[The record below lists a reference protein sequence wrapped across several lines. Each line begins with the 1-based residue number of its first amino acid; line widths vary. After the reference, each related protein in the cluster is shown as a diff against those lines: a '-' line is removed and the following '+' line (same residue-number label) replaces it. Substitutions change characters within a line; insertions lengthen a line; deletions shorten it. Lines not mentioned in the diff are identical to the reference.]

1 MPQLKYYDSGSSSWV
16 PVLAG
21 AQGTVGI
28 QGLKYS
34 AALNASLPSSP
45 VSGDV
50 WFDLESGRM
59 AVWNGTQWFEPYSN
73 LNGAQGTTGLQGILG
88 AQGPLGFQ
96 GLNGAFAAQGVQ
108 GTQGISGLS
117 IQGSNG
123 QLSFPVINQN
133 ASYTLQASDNG
144 KVISISAGG
153 IIVPTGV
160 FNPGDNV
167 VIFNN
172 STSSQNITQGT
183 SVTLR
188 LPTTTTTGTRA
199 LSQYGLATILCVDT
213 GVFTVS
219 GPGVA

>member
-1 MPQLKYYDSGSSSWV
+1 MPQLKYYDSGSSSWI

-50 WFDLESGRM
+50 WFDLNSGRM
-59 AVWNGTQWFEPYSN
+59 AVWNGTEWFEPYSN

-88 AQGPLGFQ
+88 AQGLQ
-96 GLNGAFAAQGVQ
+96 GLDGAFAAQGIQGLVGSQGVQ
-108 GTQGISGLS
+108 GSL
-117 IQGSNG
+117 G
-123 QLSFPVINQN
+123 QISFPIVTQTS
-133 ASYTLQASDNG
+133 SYILQSSDNG
-144 KVISISAGG
+144 KVISSLTGG
-153 IIVPTGV
+153 VTVQLGV
-160 FNPGDNV
+160 FNPGDNI

-183 SVTLR
+183 GVTLR
-188 LPTTTTTGTRA
+188 FPTTVFTGNRV
-199 LSQYGLATILCVDT
+199 LSQYGLATILCVDV

-219 GPGVA
+219 GPGVS

>member
-1 MPQLKYYDSGSSSWV
+1 MPQLKSYDSGSSSWV

-21 AQGTVGI
+21 AQGTTGL

-34 AALNASLPSSP
+34 AALNSSLPSSP
-45 VSGDV
+45 ISGDV
-50 WFDLESGRM
+50 WFDLNSGRM
-59 AVWNGTQWFEPYSN
+59 AVWSGTEWFEPYDN

-96 GLNGAFAAQGVQ
+96 GLNGAFVAQGIQ
-108 GTQGISGLS
+108 GTQGLLGF
-117 IQGSNG
+117 QGSNG
-123 QLSFPVINQN
+123 QLSFPVVTQN
-133 ASYTLQASDNG
+133 ASYTLQSSDNG
-144 KVISISAGG
+144 KVISIATGG
-153 IIVPTGV
+153 ITVPTGV

-188 LPTTTTTGTRA
+188 LPTSTSTGTRA
-199 LSQYGLATILCVDT
+199 LAQYGLATILCVDT

-219 GPGVA
+219 GPGVF

>member
-1 MPQLKYYDSGSSSWV
+1 MPQLKYYDSGSSAWI

-28 QGLKYS
+28 QGLRYS
-34 AALNASLPSSP
+34 AALNSSLPSSP

-50 WFDLESGRM
+50 WFDLNSGRM
-59 AVWNGTQWFEPYSN
+59 AVWSGTEWFEPYSN

-88 AQGPLGFQ
+88 AQGIQ
-96 GLNGAFAAQGVQ
+96 GIPGSFAAQGIQGPVGSQGVQ
-108 GTQGISGLS
+108 GSL
-117 IQGSNG
+117 G
-123 QLSFPVINQN
+123 QISFPVVSQTS
-133 ASYTLQASDNG
+133 SYILQASDNG
-144 KVISISAGG
+144 KVISILTGG
-153 IIVPTGV
+153 VTVPSSV

-188 LPTTTTTGTRA
+188 LPTTTSTGTRVLA
-199 LSQYGLATILCVDT
+199 QYGLATILCVDT

-219 GPGVA
+219 GPGVG

>member
-1 MPQLKYYDSGSSSWV
+1 MPQLKYYDTNSNSWL

-21 AQGTVGI
+21 AQGVVGI
-28 QGLKYS
+28 QGNKYN
-34 AALNASLPSSP
+34 AALNSTPPSSP

-88 AQGPLGFQ
+88 SQGIQ
-96 GLNGAFAAQGVQ
+96 GLNGAFAAQG
-108 GTQGISGLS
+108 
-117 IQGSNG
+117 IQGSIGSQGVQGSLG
-123 QLSFPVINQN
+123 QVSFPVVTQTS
-133 ASYTLQASDNG
+133 SYILQASDNG
-144 KVISISAGG
+144 KVISILTGG
-153 IIVPTGV
+153 VTVPSSV

-188 LPTTTTTGTRA
+188 LPTTTSTGTRTLA
-199 LSQYGLATILCVDT
+199 QYGLATILCVDT

-219 GPGVA
+219 GPGVV